1 MIAYINGVEQ
11 QETRQVKYVKRIRNV
26 EFKTTILKNKIPTQ
40 FRKIDKNLI
49 GEYKGGIKDIFQ
61 LKEDWD
67 RIDGK
72 IKNEY
77 KNATK
82 NEWIQLCLNVNIL
95 NSSSFVNDYSNNL
108 KISSNASLQETTF
121 YRVDPQMTRIEHW
134 NWKNC
139 DNDNDDIYSFE
150 SLAEMQVAEELNELG
165 LTLWGK
171 NWYNGSNISY
181 EYFLRQ
187 KGNYL
192 ISKQHPD
199 FFVVKNNKKYLIE
212 VKSFDG
218 NNQTNIGYQDY
229 FDKVESIKK
238 IYKEISKITDQV
250 MVVIV
255 KDQGNWIS
263 YVYEKDKDIAIY
275 KNRDKYNFLK

>member
-1 MIAYINGVEQ
+1 
-11 QETRQVKYVKRIRNV
+11 
-26 EFKTTILKNKIPTQ
+26 
-40 FRKIDKNLI
+40 
-49 GEYKGGIKDIFQ
+49 
-61 LKEDWD
+61 
-67 RIDGK
+67 
-72 IKNEY
+72 
-77 KNATK
+77 
-82 NEWIQLCLNVNIL
+82 
-95 NSSSFVNDYSNNL
+95 
-108 KISSNASLQETTF
+108 
-121 YRVDPQMTRIEHW
+121 
-134 NWKNC
+134 
-139 DNDNDDIYSFE
+139 
-150 SLAEMQVAEELNELG
+150 MQVAEELNELG

-171 NWYNGSNISY
+171 NWYNGSHISY